1 MDRRDVDAVEGG
13 EGGESRDSL
22 NGLIEEE
29 LQRPVTI
36 RPERLERAIPVYD
49 HLFLETKTIVLG
61 QHVKKICVRCG
72 LESFHDVR
80 SLSQRVKCT
89 PRALA
94 PDQVAELEEREEPP
108 VTDGAHPVVYLL
120 FAVAVCAVAA
130 IVYFLARTA
139 GH

>member
-1 MDRRDVDAVEGG
+1 MDRRDMDAGEEG
-13 EGGESRDSL
+13 EARSSL

-29 LQRPVTI
+29 IQRPVTI

-49 HLFLETKTIVLG
+49 HLFIETRTIALG

-80 SLSQRVKCT
+80 SLSERVKCT

-94 PDQVAELEEREEPP
+94 PDQVAELEEREDPP
-108 VTDGAHPVVYLL
+108 VTNGAHPVVYLL
-120 FAVAVCAVAA
+120 FAITACIIAAVL
-130 IVYFLARTA
+130 YFLARTA